1 MLLRIFSVFS
11 IFTKTNIK
19 GREREK
25 EKKRDNYIA
34 VGLYLYFNYNQF
46 WCDVEFF
53 KDSQNI
59 SEEFNIFLLFFKA
72 GMCVLPKQCH
82 RRRKRIK

>member
-1 MLLRIFSVFS
+1 MFFPFLLKQIL
-11 IFTKTNIK
+11 K
-19 GREREK
+19 GEK
-25 EKKRDNYIA
+25 ERKKKRDNYIA
-34 VGLYLYFNYNQF
+34 VGLYFYFNYNQF